1 MRFVRRSDTDIETLV
16 AVSKLKQQ
24 KKYNIDAVKNSL
36 RKIYHGCC
44 AYCEGKVEPVAY
56 FEIEHFYPK
65 DKDKYPQWRLDFHNL
80 HYACPRCNRLKGKK
94 VKKILSPNY
103 YNNDGIWEM
112 YPKEIDSCMCYVG
125 HKLVVYPNAEPL
137 LQQKGEET
145 VKLFQLND
153 RPSLVM
159 ARLRRYTEV
168 YNLLEIIREVLAEMN
183 NINPKKMEGVM
194 SKLFQQLISYT
205 EPGSAYA
212 TMIIQNFGTEIYKLL
227 QIWQKYKTLENPIH
241 VQNT

>member
-24 KKYNIDAVKNSL
+24 KKYNIDVVKNSL

-65 DKDKYPQWRLDFHNL
+65 MKYPQWKLDFHNL
-80 HYACPRCNRLKGKK
+80 HYACPRCNRLKGEK

-103 YNNDGIWEM
+103 YNNSGKWEM
-112 YPKEIDSCMCYVG
+112 YPKEIDHCVRYVG
-125 HKLVVYPNAEPL
+125 HKLVVYRKADKL
-137 LQQKGEET
+137 LKQKGKST
-145 VKLFQLND
+145 IKLFQLND
-153 RPSLVM
+153 RPSLVL
-159 ARLRRYTEV
+159 ARLRRYSEV
-168 YNLLEIIREVLAEMN
+168 YNLLEIIYEVLEQMN
-183 NINPKKMEGVM
+183 NIVPRKMEGAL

-205 EPGSAYA
+205 EPDSAYS
-212 TMIIQNFGTEIYKLL
+212 TMVIHNFGDEIYKLL
-227 QIWQKYKTLENPIH
+227 QIWETYKSRPM
-241 VQNT
+241 QNGMEIV